1 MMERGMTITES
12 DDDVVWGA
20 PAIGRVIR
28 KNPRQTYYLLE
39 NGLIPARQIG
49 TQCVASRS
57 RLLRAVTGDDES
69 AS

>member
-1 MMERGMTITES
+1 MTVIES
-12 DDDVVWGA
+12 DDVVWGA

-49 TQCVASRS
+49 SQWVASRS
-57 RLLRAVTGDDES
+57 RLLRAITGDDES
-69 AS
+69 AA